1 MNKEEN
7 VSQRILKMAL
17 KEFST
22 YGFSGARMERIAK
35 AANINKAMIF
45 YYFTSKKN
53 LYQLVVL
60 QVFSDL
66 YPKIMGLLS
75 SSPTA
80 EVFLEKAP
88 EIYMRFFSSK
98 PDFVKMITIE
108 LVQNPGNITSVM
120 QSLIKEGGDIT
131 IPGRL
136 KKLIRKWYKK
146 GFISEGDPLQFML
159 NVVSLS
165 LFSFIGKPL
174 LEVLFQEYTP
184 LEAFE
189 QKRNKSI
196 VNLLKRGMLR

>member
-1 MNKEEN
+1 MNEEEN
-7 VSQRILKMAL
+7 ASQRILKMAL

-53 LYQLVVL
+53 LYQLVIQ
-60 QVFSDL
+60 QVFSNF
-66 YPKIMGLLS
+66 YPKITELLS
-75 SSPTA
+75 SNPTA

-98 PDFVKMITIE
+98 PDFVRMIAIE
-108 LVQNPGNITSVM
+108 LVQNPGNIASVM
-120 QSLIKEGGDIT
+120 QSLIKEKGDVT
-131 IPGRL
+131 IPSRL
-136 KKLIRKWYKK
+136 RQLIRKWYKK

-165 LFSFIGKPL
+165 LLSFIGKPL
-174 LEVLFQEYTP
+174 LEVIFQEYTS
-184 LEAFE
+184 LKEFE
-189 QKRNKSI
+189 KKRIKSI
-196 VNLLKRGMLR
+196 VNLLKRGMLK